1 MGRDNAA
8 PRQMTLVAFLQA
20 ANCSNYPASWRHPA
34 TAPDFLSAAYFQRI
48 ARTLEEGKFHLAFC
62 DDRLAMPDRY
72 GDDFATAVQHGIRA
86 VKMDLIPILTAMGLA
101 TRHLGLGGTY
111 STTYY
116 EPFHVA
122 RVFATLD
129 HFLAGRVAWNVVT
142 SLNDSEASNF
152 GQGPHPDHDTR
163 YDRADEFMEVVL
175 GHWDSWEDDAL
186 VYDRAQGLFAHPEK
200 VHRLEHQGVWFHSRG
215 PFTVPRSPQGH
226 PVIMQAGHSGR
237 GRRFAAR
244 WGELVFVIVPSPDFG
259 RDVRRAIHEDAA
271 RCGREPQHLRVLP
284 AVYCVIGETH
294 MAAQEKAAYIEQ
306 LAQPMD
312 ALVLLSEVLNLDF
325 APYGLDEP
333 LSDTDLAAI
342 SGSRAIHDR
351 VIRLSG
357 KRNPTTRDFITH
369 SGRGTL
375 HELPLF
381 VGTPPQVAD
390 GLEEWF
396 TTEACDG
403 FVLAATHIPGAYED
417 FVRLVVPELQ
427 RRGLFHRKYAGVT
440 LRENVGLPR
449 PQRGDWACR
458 KAEGST

>member
-1 MGRDNAA
+1 MERDNAA

-34 TAPDFLSAAYFQRI
+34 SAPDFLTAAYFQRI
-48 ARTLEEGKFHLAFC
+48 ARVLEEGKFHLAFC

-72 GDDFATAVQHGIRA
+72 GDDFTTAVRHGIRA
-86 VKMDLIPILTAMGLA
+86 VKMDLIPVLTAMGLA
-101 TRHLGLGGTY
+101 TQHLGLGGTY

-129 HFLAGRVAWNVVT
+129 HLLSGRVAWNVVT

-152 GQGPHPDHDTR
+152 GQGPHPDHD
-163 YDRADEFMEVVL
+163 
-175 GHWDSWEDDAL
+175 L

-200 VHRLEHQGVWFHSRG
+200 VHRLEHHGAWFHSRG
-215 PFTVPRSPQGH
+215 PFTVPRSPQGR

-244 WGELVFVIVPSPDFG
+244 WGELIFVIVPSPEFG
-259 RDVRRAIHEDAA
+259 RDVRRAIQEEAA

-284 AVYCVIGETH
+284 AMYCVIGETRT
-294 MAAQEKAAYIEQ
+294 AAQEKAAYIEQ

-325 APYGLDEP
+325 APHGLDEP

-342 SGSRAIHDR
+342 SGSRAIYDR
-351 VIRLSG
+351 VIHLSG

-381 VGTPPQVAD
+381 VATPHQVAD
-390 GLEEWF
+390 GLEEWI
-396 TTEACDG
+396 TTAACDG

-427 RRGLFHRKYAGVT
+427 RRGLFHREYAGVT
-440 LRENVGLPR
+440 LRESVGLPR

-458 KAEGST
+458 KAEGSA

>member
-1 MGRDNAA
+1 
-8 PRQMTLVAFLQA
+8 
-20 ANCSNYPASWRHPA
+20 
-34 TAPDFLSAAYFQRI
+34 
-48 ARTLEEGKFHLAFC
+48 
-62 DDRLAMPDRY
+62 
-72 GDDFATAVQHGIRA
+72 
-86 VKMDLIPILTAMGLA
+86 
-101 TRHLGLGGTY
+101 
-111 STTYY
+111 
-116 EPFHVA
+116 
-122 RVFATLD
+122 
-129 HFLAGRVAWNVVT
+129 
-142 SLNDSEASNF
+142 
-152 GQGPHPDHDTR
+152 
-163 YDRADEFMEVVL
+163 MEVVL

-215 PFTVPRSPQGH
+215 PFTVPRSPQGR

-244 WGELVFVIVPSPDFG
+244 WGELIFIIVPSPDFG
-259 RDVRRAIHEDAA
+259 RDVRRAIQEDAA
-271 RCGREPQHLRVLP
+271 RCGRDPQHLRVLP
-284 AVYCVIGETH
+284 AMYCVIGETRT
-294 MAAQEKAAYIEQ
+294 AAQEKAAYIEQ

-325 APYGLDEP
+325 APHGPDAP

-342 SGSRAIHDR
+342 SGSRAIYDR

-381 VGTPPQVAD
+381 VGTPHQVAD

-396 TTEACDG
+396 ITEACDG

-427 RRGLFHRKYAGVT
+427 RRGLFHREYAGGT

-449 PQRGDWACR
+449 PQRGDWVCR
-458 KAEGST
+458 KAEGSA

>member
-1 MGRDNAA
+1 
-8 PRQMTLVAFLQA
+8 
-20 ANCSNYPASWRHPA
+20 
-34 TAPDFLSAAYFQRI
+34 
-48 ARTLEEGKFHLAFC
+48 
-62 DDRLAMPDRY
+62 
-72 GDDFATAVQHGIRA
+72 
-86 VKMDLIPILTAMGLA
+86 
-101 TRHLGLGGTY
+101 
-111 STTYY
+111 
-116 EPFHVA
+116 
-122 RVFATLD
+122 
-129 HFLAGRVAWNVVT
+129 
-142 SLNDSEASNF
+142 
-152 GQGPHPDHDTR
+152 
-163 YDRADEFMEVVL
+163 
-175 GHWDSWEDDAL
+175 
-186 VYDRAQGLFAHPEK
+186 
-200 VHRLEHQGVWFHSRG
+200 
-215 PFTVPRSPQGH
+215 
-226 PVIMQAGHSGR
+226 
-237 GRRFAAR
+237 
-244 WGELVFVIVPSPDFG
+244 
-259 RDVRRAIHEDAA
+259 
-271 RCGREPQHLRVLP
+271 
-284 AVYCVIGETH
+284 

-325 APYGLDEP
+325 APHGLDEP

-342 SGSRAIHDR
+342 SGSRAIQDR